1 MLAIFKR
8 EFKSYFQNVIGWL
21 FVAALL
27 AVYGLYFYVYNLKN
41 GYPYISYDLKGIG
54 FIMMIA
60 VPILTMRSLSDEKK
74 TKTDQLMLTS
84 PVSVGRIVAGKYLA
98 MAAVYTIDIALFA
111 LSPLVLSIYGKV
123 ALSEAYVALFGY
135 WLYGLSCIAVGLFIS
150 SISESVIISAILT
163 FAALFL
169 SYMMQS
175 ITGLISSSG
184 NLLTKVLNCFDCT
197 HHLRIL

>member
-84 PVSVGRIVAGKYLA
+84 PVSVGRIVAGKYFA

-123 ALSEAYVALFGY
+123 ALSEAYVSLFGY

-184 NLLTKVLNCFDCT
+184 NLLTKV
-197 HHLRIL
+197 